1 MDNIYSFSTQESS
14 QTMLLAKEFNSDEEL
29 LFADEVS
36 EDTPT
41 ESWKVLIVDDEAEVH
56 TATDIALRK
65 FVFQNTSLK
74 FISAYSAK
82 EATQL
87 IQEHPDVAIILLDVI
102 METDDAGLN
111 FVKYVRE
118 VLGNQLVR
126 IILRTGQPGQVPE
139 KSIIIDYD
147 INDYKTKT
155 ELTTSKLYTTVLT
168 ALRSFCLGQKL
179 QSEIERRTS
188 RESPPYQ

>member
-14 QTMLLAKEFNSDEEL
+14 QTMLLAEGFNSDEEL

-41 ESWKVLIVDDEAEVH
+41 ESWKILIVDDEAQVH

-74 FISAYSAK
+74 FI
-82 EATQL
+82 
-87 IQEHPDVAIILLDVI
+87 
-102 METDDAGLN
+102 
-111 FVKYVRE
+111 KYVLE
-118 VLGNQLVR
+118 VLGKQLVR
-126 IILRTGQPGQVPE
+126 IILLTGQPGQVPE
-139 KSIIIDYD
+139 KSIIMDYD

-155 ELTTSKLYTTVLT
+155 ELTTS
-168 ALRSFCLGQKL
+168 
-179 QSEIERRTS
+179 
-188 RESPPYQ
+188 